1 MAGRSTETEAVIAT
15 RLQNAKQEM
24 KSITQYDYIIVN
36 DTIAEAVEILKSVII
51 AERSRKRRDLSGA
64 PLKLVF

>member
-1 MAGRSTETEAVIAT
+1 
-15 RLQNAKQEM
+15 M

-64 PLKLVF
+64 PLKLIF